1 MIDNLD
7 YSEDKTYISPK
18 DLFNQILSKASSIFK
33 NKEVLLNDYIPNEIH
48 FRNKE
53 MTQLTT
59 ALSPILLGN
68 NSVNVF
74 IFGFSGTGKT
84 LVTRKVVNDL
94 LEIGKQNNDNISC
107 IIMNCRL
114 DNINTE
120 YRLITNLAKIFGAKL
135 PDTGLSLAKVYD
147 KFFDSLNMNNKKD
160 LKLVLVLDE
169 IDYLILK
176 DPLFL
181 YNLSRIKEKYDKLYL
196 SLVGISNI
204 LNLKSRIEPKV
215 ISSLN
220 PVEIVFSSYSA
231 DEIKG
236 ILEERV
242 KLAFNEGV
250 VAEGVVSKIAAISAQ
265 EHGDVRRAINL
276 LRLSGELAQRKGES
290 HISLEDVDLAYRES
304 EKNIIEETIHTL
316 APQSKLVLLAILN
329 IIEKKKSD
337 TIFSGEIYDEYIKL
351 ANKFGYRELT
361 FRRVSDLIYELD
373 YNSLIRI
380 QLKSRGRY
388 GRSREVG
395 LGFSKEVVPRLED
408 IIKNDLN
415 KNL

>member
-1 MIDNLD
+1 MINNLD
-7 YSEDKTYISPK
+7 YSEDKTYTSPK

-135 PDTGLSLAKVYD
+135 PDTGLSLASVYD

-196 SLVGISNI
+196 SLIGISNI

-220 PVEIVFSSYSA
+220 PIEIVFSSYSA

-276 LRLSGELAQRKGES
+276 LRFSGELAQRKGES
-290 HISLEDVDLAYRES
+290 QISLEDVDLAYRES

-316 APQSKLVLLAILN
+316 APQSKLVLLAIFN

>member
-1 MIDNLD
+1 MIDNPG

-135 PDTGLSLAKVYD
+135 PDTGLSLARVYD

-316 APQSKLVLLAILN
+316 APQSKLVLLAIFN
-329 IIEKKKSD
+329 IIERKKSD

-408 IIKNDLN
+408 IIKND
-415 KNL
+415 

>member
-1 MIDNLD
+1 MIDNPG

-135 PDTGLSLAKVYD
+135 PDTGLSLARVYD

-316 APQSKLVLLAILN
+316 APQSKLVLLAIFN
-329 IIEKKKSD
+329 IIERKKSD

>member
-290 HISLEDVDLAYRES
+290 HISLEDVDLAYKES